1 MEVGKERRGSLL
13 LQHICECLRTHGS
26 ETHHTPAF
34 SKTRSAWRQRNASN
48 IHLFSIHF
56 VCFQFMKDGW
66 NIATFLWFLNEIW
79 QKTNIIQRKIFIILD
94 IFDYL
99 KMDIICEFFFC
110 VKCFGSSKK
119 ARTGAVIRSRMPP
132 IACVLQALFQVV
144 WH

>member
-1 MEVGKERRGSLL
+1 MEVGKERRGSLFDIRPL

-79 QKTNIIQRKIFIILD
+79 QKTNIIQRQIFIILD

-99 KMDIICEFFFC
+99 KNGYYLWIFFS
-110 VKCFGSSKK
+110 VWSALDHQRKLGQ
-119 ARTGAVIRSRMPP
+119 
-132 IACVLQALFQVV
+132 VLWLEVDCLQ
-144 WH
+144 